1 MKKILLLSLLL
12 AGTFTVF
19 PAANANAALKTAAKS
34 AASAA
39 DRSEPQYNRGLRNRG
54 GNRVFTQTSTVR
66 RGRFL
71 YRETYRVKMRNGV
84 VVSKKLISRTRI
96 SR

>member
-19 PAANANAALKTAAKS
+19 PAANANAAERAEKS
-34 AASAA
+34 AVSAA
-39 DRSEPQYNRGLRNRG
+39 GKSEPQQNRRWRNRG

-71 YRETYRVKMRNGV
+71 YRETYRVRMHNGA
-84 VVSKKLISRTRI
+84 VVSRTLISRTRI